1 MTHLA
6 DRGRPAA
13 GAVDIGRL
21 LDEGQWG
28 GYQRVL
34 VLLAALAVVFDG
46 ADIQLLAIA
55 LPAIGREWGVQRSTF
70 APILAIGLVGMM
82 IGGSVAGMIGDWLGR
97 RRALIGSVLLFGV
110 MTLAMSVVGG
120 LNGLAALRALAGLGL
135 GGAIPNAAA
144 LASEFVPRRHRSFA
158 VTLTIVCVPVGAAL
172 AGLVA
177 IRVVPALGWRALFA
191 IGGLAPIAVALILMA
206 MLPESPRYL
215 ARQRTRWHEL
225 AKNLRRMGH
234 DAPPGVA
241 FVDLTERP
249 VARGSLAELFARDSR
264 RDTLALWAAFFSCLL
279 AVYLGFNWVPSLLS
293 SAGMSPA
300 VGGAGITVFNL
311 GGVAGAVGAT
321 LAFPRLGSRLT
332 MSAMAGGAV
341 IGAIA
346 LSLVPIGPGSAVAP
360 IIVLLGATGGLINAV
375 QTTMY
380 ALAAHVYPTG
390 VRATG
395 VGAASAIGRG
405 GAIASTYAGAWAL
418 ERGGAA
424 FFFTLVAAAML
435 MALLSLALVTR
446 HIPGVRGSGAGMAQ
460 SRLRW
465 RRHG

>member
-6 DRGRPAA
+6 DRGGPAE
-13 GAVDIGRL
+13 AVDIGRL

-34 VLLAALAVVFDG
+34 VLLTALAVVFDG
-46 ADIQLLAIA
+46 ADIQLLGIA
-55 LPAIGREWGVQRSTF
+55 LPAIGREWGVPRSTF

-82 IGGSVAGMIGDWLGR
+82 IGGSVAGMMGDWLGR
-97 RRALIGSVLLFGV
+97 RRALIASVLIFGA
-110 MTLAMSVVGG
+110 MTLAMSIVGG
-120 LNGLAALRALAGLGL
+120 PNGLAALRALAGLGL

-158 VTLTIVCVPVGAAL
+158 VTLTIVCVPVGAAI
-172 AGLVA
+172 AGVVA
-177 IRVVPALGWRALFA
+177 IRIVPALGWRALFA

-206 MLPESPRYL
+206 ALPESPRYL
-215 ARQRTRWHEL
+215 ARQRARWDEL

-241 FVDLTERP
+241 FVDQTERP
-249 VARGSLAELFARDSR
+249 VARGSLAELFARESR

-279 AVYLGFNWVPSLLS
+279 AVYLGFNWVPSLLN

-300 VGGAGITVFNL
+300 VGSAGITVFNL
-311 GGVAGAVGAT
+311 GGVAGAVGGA
-321 LAFPRLGSRLT
+321 LAFRRLGSRVTMLT
-332 MSAMAGGAV
+332 MAGGAV
-341 IGAIA
+341 IGALA
-346 LSLVPIGPGSAVAP
+346 LRLVPIGPGSAVAP
-360 IIVLLGATGGLINAV
+360 IILLLGATGGLINAV

-405 GAIASTYAGAWAL
+405 GAIASSYAGAWAL
-418 ERGGAA
+418 EWGGAA

-435 MALLSLALVTR
+435 VALISLALVTR
-446 HIPGVRGSGAGMAQ
+446 HIPGVRHSGAGTAQ

>member
-6 DRGRPAA
+6 DRGRPADA
-13 GAVDIGRL
+13 IDIGRL
-21 LDEGQWG
+21 LDEGHWG

-34 VLLAALAVVFDG
+34 VLLTALAVVFDG
-46 ADIQLLAIA
+46 ADIQLLGIA
-55 LPAIGREWGVQRSTF
+55 LPEIGREWGVARSTF
-70 APILAIGLVGMM
+70 APILAIGLAGMM
-82 IGGSVAGMIGDWLGR
+82 IGGSVAGVFGDRLGR
-97 RRALIGSVLLFGV
+97 RRALIASVLLFGV
-110 MTLAMSVVGG
+110 MTLAMSIAGG
-120 LNGLAALRALAGLGL
+120 PNGLAALRALAGLGL

-172 AGLVA
+172 AGMAA
-177 IRVVPALGWRALFA
+177 IRIVPALGWRALFT
-191 IGGLAPIAVALILMA
+191 IGGLAPIAVALLLMA

-215 ARQRTRWHEL
+215 ARQRGRWGEL
-225 AKNLRRMGH
+225 ARNLRRMGH
-234 DAPPGVA
+234 DAPPGAA
-241 FVDLTERP
+241 FVDQTERP
-249 VARGSLAELFARDSR
+249 VARGSLAELFAPDSR

-300 VGGAGITVFNL
+300 VGSTGITVFNL
-311 GGVAGAVGAT
+311 GGVAGAVAGALT
-321 LAFPRLGSRLT
+321 FPRLGSRRTMLT
-332 MSAMAGGAV
+332 MAGGAV

-346 LSLVPIGPGSAVAP
+346 LRLVPIGPGSAVAP
-360 IIVLLGATGGLINAV
+360 IILLLGATGGLINAV

-380 ALAAHVYPTG
+380 ALAAHVYPTA

-418 ERGGAA
+418 ERGGPS

-435 MALLSLALVTR
+435 VALISLAMVTR
-446 HIPGVRGSGAGMAQ
+446 HIPGVR
-460 SRLRW
+460 
-465 RRHG
+465 